1 MGLELLGGVSFA
13 LIFIVY
19 FYQKGCFLFTCI
31 ISNLIEKE
39 NEVKKKCRN

>member
-19 FYQKGCFLFTCI
+19 FSQKGCFQFTCI
-31 ISNLIEKE
+31 IAEIIEKE
-39 NEVKKKCRN
+39 VQKLTN